1 MLFGKKISLVIPAHN
16 EAEGLDHLLRDTPD
30 YLDEIVI
37 VDNNCT
43 DDTAAV
49 CRGFGCRVV
58 VEPKQ
63 GYGAALKAGFRAATG
78 EIIMTMDA
86 DGTCLFEGY
95 RRMIKHLV
103 ENDLDFITGR
113 RVPDR
118 FRTLVSLMRFLGD
131 MFLDI
136 VCWCLFRFWVFD
148 SQSGLWVFKRELLDR
163 VKLESDGWAL
173 SEEFKIET
181 FTDPEVKTAEL
192 PVLYI
197 NVRLGES
204 KLRMWRD
211 GFANLRFMFSKWRQ
225 KQNRGRPPQK
235 AVDFDA

>member
-16 EAEGLDHLLRDTPD
+16 EAEGLAHLLQDTPD

-43 DDTAAV
+43 DDTAGV

-78 EIIMTMDA
+78 DIIMTMDA

-148 SQSGLWVFKRELLDR
+148 SQSGLWVFKRDLLER
-163 VKLESDGWAL
+163 VTLESDGWAL

-181 FTDPEVKTAEL
+181 FTDPEVKAAEL

-225 KQNRGRPPQK
+225 KRRTPP
-235 AVDFDA
+235 ASPPSR

>member
-1 MLFGKKISLVIPAHN
+1 MIFGKKISLVIPAHN
-16 EAEGLDHLLRDTPD
+16 EAEGLAHLLQDTPD

-49 CRGFGCRVV
+49 CRSFGCRVV

-78 EIIMTMDA
+78 DLIMTMDA

-103 ENDLDFITGR
+103 DHDLDFITAR

-131 MFLDI
+131 IFLDV
-136 VCWCLFRFWVFD
+136 VCWCLFGFWVFD
-148 SQSGLWVFKRELLDR
+148 SQSGIWVFRRDILER
-163 VKLESDGWAL
+163 VTLESDDWAL
-173 SEEFKIET
+173 SEEFKIEA
-181 FTDPEVKTAEL
+181 FTTPEIKAAEL

-211 GFANLRFMFSKWRQ
+211 GFANLHFMLKKWR
-225 KQNRGRPPQK
+225 KKRRTRPASPRSR
-235 AVDFDA
+235 

>member
-1 MLFGKKISLVIPAHN
+1 MIFGKKISLVIPAHN
-16 EAEGLDHLLRDTPD
+16 EAEGLAHLLQDTPD

-49 CRGFGCRVV
+49 CRSFGCRVV

-78 EIIMTMDA
+78 DLIMTMDA

-103 ENDLDFITGR
+103 DHDLDFITAR

-131 MFLDI
+131 IFLDV
-136 VCWCLFRFWVFD
+136 VCWCLFGFWVFY
-148 SQSGLWVFKRELLDR
+148 SQSGIWVFRRDILER
-163 VKLESDGWAL
+163 VTLESDDWAL
-173 SEEFKIET
+173 SEEFKIEA
-181 FTDPEVKTAEL
+181 FTTPEIKAAEL

-211 GFANLRFMFSKWRQ
+211 GFANLHFMLKKWR
-225 KQNRGRPPQK
+225 KKRRTRPASPRSR
-235 AVDFDA
+235 

>member
-1 MLFGKKISLVIPAHN
+1 MLFGKTISLVIPAHN
-16 EAEGLDHLLRDTPD
+16 EAEGLAHLLQDTPD

-43 DDTAAV
+43 DDTAEV

-58 VEPKQ
+58 AEPKQ

-86 DGTCLFEGY
+86 DGTCLFESY
-95 RRMIKHLV
+95 RRMIKHLA
-103 ENDLDFITGR
+103 EHDLDFITGR

-118 FRTLVSLMRFLGD
+118 FRTLVSLMRFFGD
-131 MFLDI
+131 IFLDV
-136 VCWCLFRFWVFD
+136 VCWSLFRFWVFD
-148 SQSGLWVFKRELLDR
+148 SQSGLWVFRRDLLER

-173 SEEFKIET
+173 SEEFKIEA
-181 FTDPEVKTAEL
+181 FTDPSVKAAEL

-197 NVRLGES
+197 NIRLGES
-204 KLRMWRD
+204 KLRIWRD
-211 GFANLRFMFSKWRQ
+211 GFANLRFMLKKWRQ
-225 KQNRGRPPQK
+225 KKRTRPPSPRSR
-235 AVDFDA
+235 